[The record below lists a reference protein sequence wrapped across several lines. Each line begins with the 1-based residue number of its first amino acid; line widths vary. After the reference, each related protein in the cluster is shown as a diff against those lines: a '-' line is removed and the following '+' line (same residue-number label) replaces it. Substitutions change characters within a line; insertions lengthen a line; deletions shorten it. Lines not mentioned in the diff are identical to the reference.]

1 MDTYKKKQ
9 QGLDVDAGGKG
20 KPVWLCD
27 CPVLQ
32 SACPSPLLRH
42 CLALVS
48 SCFPFY
54 DEGLTGL
61 RCPIGSRAPCERP
74 VSLPLPV
81 YAAITY

>member
-1 MDTYKKKQ
+1 MDTHKKTQ
-9 QGLDVDAGGKG
+9 RVLDVDVEGKG

-32 SACPSPLLRH
+32 SACSSPLLRH

-48 SCFPFY
+48 SSSPFY

-61 RCPIGSRAPCERP
+61 HHPTGRRAHWERP
-74 VSLPLPV
+74 TSLPLPV
-81 YAAITY
+81 YIAITY